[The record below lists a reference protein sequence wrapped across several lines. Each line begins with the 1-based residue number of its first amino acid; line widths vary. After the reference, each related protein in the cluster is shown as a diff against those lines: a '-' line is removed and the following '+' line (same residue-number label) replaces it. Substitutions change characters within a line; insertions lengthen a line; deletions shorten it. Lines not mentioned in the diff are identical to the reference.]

1 MDKIAELKQEISALG
16 VEMDK
21 YYNAGDTK
29 NAFPI
34 ANKINAKY
42 EELRIEQAKEK
53 ARFDNFLDNM
63 RTGNVYNIQPDC
75 YEPLA
80 QNSGK
85 IRSYSDSQTHYKKEF
100 INSLRHNFQNA
111 SQVLIEGQ
119 DTNGGYTVPTELSDE
134 ISTMLEEENVL
145 RKIGKVVQVASRH
158 AIPIVT
164 NAPVANW
171 IGETQKIE
179 ISDEE
184 FSQIVFQAKKLAV
197 SIRISNELLSDS
209 NYDLE
214 SHFVDQFTKAI
225 GRLEEDTLLNN
236 ATTDTDIAPTGL
248 LTELKADS
256 DAQVL
261 TATADAKFTGDDI
274 INLIYSIPRA
284 YRKNA
289 SILTADSTLQKIR
302 QLKNANLDYIWQ
314 PSTREGEPDRLFGHP
329 VYTSPYFPAA
339 TQRHDIL
346 AVFGDFNYYMIAQR
360 QDRIFRALRELYALE
375 DISAFLMIER
385 LDAKIVDKHAFK
397 YLELA

>member
-1 MDKIAELKQEISALG
+1 MDKIAELKQEISAKRNE
-16 VEMDK
+16 VERLQQAGEMTK
-21 YYNAGDTK
+21 ALNAAT
-29 NAFPI
+29 
-34 ANKINAKY
+34 
-42 EELRIEQAKEK
+42 ELDNLCDQLNIEQVKEK
-53 ARFDNFLDNM
+53 ARFEDFLKHKKPIAGYGYDHS
-63 RTGNVYNIQPDC
+63 
-75 YEPLA
+75 A
-80 QNSGK
+80 Q
-85 IRSYSDSQTHYKKEF
+85 SDEYKNAF
-100 INSLRHNFQNA
+100 MNALRNNFQNA
-111 SQVLIEGQ
+111 TPQVLIEGQ
-119 DTNGGYTVPTELSDE
+119 DANGGYTVPTELSDE

-164 NAPVANW
+164 NAPSAQWV
-171 IGETQKIE
+171 GETQKIE

-214 SHFVDQFTKAI
+214 AHFVDQFTKAI

-236 ATTDTDIAPTGL
+236 ATTDTDVAPIGL
-248 LTELKADS
+248 IPELKADS
-256 DAQVL
+256 DAKVL
-261 TATADAKFTGDDI
+261 TVTQDNKFTGDDI

-314 PSTREGEPDRLFGHP
+314 PSLREGEPDRLFGHP

-339 TQRHDIL
+339 TQHGDIL

-360 QDRIFRALRELYALE
+360 QDRLFRALRELYALE

-397 YLELA
+397 YLALA